1 MDSNQKKLTAEEFE
15 TLQKIRQDSVEVA
28 SLLGELTYQK
38 ISLDLQIETQKEKIK
53 AIKSSESAFFD
64 ALRVKY
70 GNVVLNIDT
79 GEFN

>member
-1 MDSNQKKLTAEEFE
+1 MDSNQKKLTEEEFQ
-15 TLQKIRQDSVEVA
+15 TLQKIRQDSVEIA

-53 AIKSSESAFFD
+53 AIKSNESAFFD
-64 ALRVKY
+64 ALRTKY